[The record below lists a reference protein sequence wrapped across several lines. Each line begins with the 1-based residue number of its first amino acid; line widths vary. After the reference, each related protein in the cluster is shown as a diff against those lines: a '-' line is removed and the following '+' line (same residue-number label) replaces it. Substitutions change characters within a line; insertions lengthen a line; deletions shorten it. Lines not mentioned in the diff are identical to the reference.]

1 MLLIFIASCCLITVA
16 YDVVDNQ
23 LSILTHYLESD
34 RKKYIQKNIVKGLY
48 LAILSVFAT
57 FYFFFLRRWDNSVL
71 QALAACYVSN
81 DVMGLYLVEKLP
93 TSTKI
98 HHATSGVFLLASAT
112 IDFTTS
118 HVGQLLVYYTYISSL
133 SFCVNL
139 YLALRLCFEI
149 QPYWLENLHKF
160 SKWWYLTLCIMNWLT
175 QLHLISSLNIATGLY
190 TTMILLIVADDI
202 ILIKWLFKEKT
213 V

>member
-1 MLLIFIASCCLITVA
+1 MFLIFIASCCLVEVS
-16 YDVVDNQ
+16 YDIVDNQ
-23 LSILTHYLESD
+23 LSFLTHYMESD
-34 RKKYIQKNIVKGLY
+34 RKKYIQKNVVKGLY
-48 LAILSVFAT
+48 LAVLSVFAT
-57 FYFFFLRRWDNSVL
+57 FYFLFFKEWNNSVL
-71 QALAACYVSN
+71 QGLAACYVSN
-81 DVMGLYLVEKLP
+81 DIMGLYLVEKLP

-118 HVGQLLVYYTYISSL
+118 QVGQLLVYYTYISSL

-139 YLALRLCFEI
+139 YLGLRLCFEI
-149 QPYWLENLHKF
+149 EPYWLVKLREF
-160 SKWWYLTLCIMNWLT
+160 CKWWYLTLCIINWLT
-175 QLHLISSLNIATGLY
+175 QLHLISSLNIATGIY